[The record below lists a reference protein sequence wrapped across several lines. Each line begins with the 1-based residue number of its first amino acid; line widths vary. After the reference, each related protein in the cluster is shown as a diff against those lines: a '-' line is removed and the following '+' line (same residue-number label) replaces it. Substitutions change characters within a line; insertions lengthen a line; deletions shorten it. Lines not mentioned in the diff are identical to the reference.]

1 MTLDKGEEEVIC
13 AIRTAKGNHSRSHM
27 NQREIYVIK
36 EEVLPSLSYE
46 TDEIGVIAPYNK
58 QVDAVKSALGEDIDV
73 ATVHKFQ
80 GREKDAIIMTTV
92 DDVITSFSDDPNLL
106 NVAVS
111 RAKSQFYLVVSGNEQ
126 PKDCNISDLIA
137 YIEYNNGTVSTSKIH
152 SIFDYLYEQYTDARI
167 AYLKKHKKI
176 SEYDSENLTFAL
188 LEDILKENINMR
200 HLNIICHLPLYML
213 IQDYSLLNEEESKYA
228 ANINTHIDFLIYNRV
243 SKQPVLAIETDGYT
257 FHKSGT
263 SQSERDIKK
272 DRILELYGIPL
283 VRLSTIG
290 SNEKKIM
297 EDKLNEILH
306 LQTQ

>member
-1 MTLDKGEEEVIC
+1 
-13 AIRTAKGNHSRSHM
+13 
-27 NQREIYVIK
+27 
-36 EEVLPSLSYE
+36 
-46 TDEIGVIAPYNK
+46 
-58 QVDAVKSALGEDIDV
+58 
-73 ATVHKFQ
+73 
-80 GREKDAIIMTTV
+80 MTTV

-137 YIEYNNGTVSTSKIH
+137 YIEYNNGIVSTSKIH

-213 IQDYSLLNEEESKYA
+213 IQDYSLLNEKESKYA
-228 ANINTHIDFLIYNRV
+228 ANILSLIHI
-243 SKQPVLAIETDGYT
+243 
-257 FHKSGT
+257 
-263 SQSERDIKK
+263 
-272 DRILELYGIPL
+272 
-283 VRLSTIG
+283 
-290 SNEKKIM
+290 
-297 EDKLNEILH
+297 
-306 LQTQ
+306 